1 MKYWFFLCLLALA
14 LGIQLFLPQLL
25 PLARYIDFPL
35 LLVFY
40 TARISSPRRT
50 VVQGWLAGLAQDLS
64 LSSLYPLGLQ
74 GISKMTVGTLTG
86 FLSRHL
92 NTDPLW
98 IQMLLLFGMALLN
111 NWLVV
116 LLFAV
121 FGQQAPLNSAYPVIF
136 SAAATTVCYVPVYFV
151 HFRRLKTAS
160 PDSI

>member
-1 MKYWFFLCLLALA
+1 MKYWVFLCLLAVA
-14 LGIQLFLPQLL
+14 LGMQLFLPQLL
-25 PLARYIDFPL
+25 PLTRYIDFPL

-50 VVQGWLAGLAQDLS
+50 VLQSWLTGLAQDLS

-92 NTDPLW
+92 NTEPLW
-98 IQMLLLFGMALLN
+98 IQMLILFGMALLN

-121 FGQQAPLNSAYPVIF
+121 FGQQAPVNTAYPVIF
-136 SAAATTVCYVPVYFV
+136 SAAATTVCYVPV
-151 HFRRLKTAS
+151 HFLRYRGIKAVS
-160 PDSI
+160 PDST